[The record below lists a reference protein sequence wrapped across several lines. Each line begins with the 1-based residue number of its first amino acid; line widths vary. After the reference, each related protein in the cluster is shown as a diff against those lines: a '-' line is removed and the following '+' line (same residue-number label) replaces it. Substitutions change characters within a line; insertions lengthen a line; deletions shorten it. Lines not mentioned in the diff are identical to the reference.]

1 VKSKSWDEA
10 LLAAHRHYLWYE
22 IGREA
27 FDALVETAIA
37 LSGYQCAPGWHGEVR
52 DFNYND
58 TASGERPFAFTINR
72 EHLLFYV
79 RAAGLNRVPGGIAA
93 LSAQFATGKENSR
106 GEWTVRIRVRQDA
119 ERVNALLFGA
129 VAQSHGIPEGI
140 TREDVLNAIRRL
152 DSGAEHRFGQS
163 LKFDLVFEAR
173 RYPPKAVIGIA
184 AERLAGRV
192 LTPRDFTG
200 GNDSKSTRI
209 LRDLGFPVEGK
220 LKTPS
225 NDRSWQADSKA
236 AGEML
241 EAILADLPTDTRR
254 LSIEALNHSIAFAKE
269 RYPDRWVV
277 TLHPK
282 YVRFIAGMVLCL
294 QFRRGG
300 QASILLLTKL
310 APRRLRKNGGE
321 YKYAPGCVEAHL
333 PTEELATEFSILRG
347 THEAAIGIC
356 ATAHAGAGSHRR
368 AHSPALV
375 VYLEHLRGRSENV
388 SVVDGGDPDIQA
400 EIQLRA
406 RTDIPATEMRRL
418 INARI
423 GQGIFRDRVIELE
436 GKCRVTGVTGA
447 DHLRASHI
455 KPWKDS
461 TDQEKLDGNNGL
473 LLAPHIDHLFDKG
486 YISFNDSGDLIV
498 SAQCPVALMK
508 AWGID
513 ASMNVGPFRQAQQPY
528 LAHHRRHV
536 LKPWTALAL
545 DHG

>member
-10 LLAAHRHYLWYE
+10 LLADHRHYLWYE

-27 FDALVETAIA
+27 FDAVVEIAIA
-37 LSGYQCAPGWHGEVR
+37 LPGYECAPGWHGEIR
-52 DFNYND
+52 DFNYDD

-93 LSAQFATGKENSR
+93 LGAQFGTAKENSR
-106 GEWTVRIRVRQDA
+106 GEWTVRIRVREDA
-119 ERVNALLFGA
+119 ERLNALLFGA
-129 VAQSHGIPEGI
+129 VAQSQGIPNGI

-152 DSGAEHRFGQS
+152 DSGVEHGFGQS
-163 LKFDLVFEAR
+163 LKYDLVFEAR
-173 RYPPKAVIGIA
+173 RYAPKAVIGIA

-192 LTPRDFTG
+192 LTPRDFSG
-200 GNDSKSTRI
+200 GHDPQSTRI
-209 LRDLGFPVEGK
+209 LRDLGFRVEGK

-225 NDRSWQADSKA
+225 NDRPWQTDPKA

-241 EAILADLPTDTRR
+241 EAILADIPPDTRR
-254 LSIEALNHSIAFAKE
+254 LSIDALNHSIAFAKE

-277 TLHPK
+277 TLHPR
-282 YVRFIAGMVLCL
+282 YVRFITGMVLCL
-294 QFRRGG
+294 QFKKGG
-300 QASILLLTKL
+300 QASVLLLKKL
-310 APRRLRKNGGE
+310 APLRLSKNGGE
-321 YKYAPGCVEAHL
+321 YQYAPGCVEAHL
-333 PTEELATEFSILRG
+333 PTKELAAEYSILRG
-347 THEAAIGIC
+347 AHEAAIGIC
-356 ATAHAGAGSHRR
+356 ATTHAGAGSHRR

-375 VYLEHLRGRSENV
+375 VYLERLRGRSENV
-388 SVVDGGDPDIQA
+388 PVGDGGDPDIQA
-400 EIQLRA
+400 ERQLRA
-406 RTDIPATEMRRL
+406 RTDIPATEMARL
-418 INARI
+418 IKARI
-423 GQGIFRDRVIELE
+423 GQGIFRDRVIKLE

-455 KPWKDS
+455 KPWRDS

-498 SAQCPVALMK
+498 SAQCPVVLMK

-513 ASMNVGPFRQAQQPY
+513 ASMNVGPFRLAQRPY
-528 LAHHRRHV
+528 LVHHRRHV
-536 LKPWTALAL
+536 LKP
-545 DHG
+545 